1 MLSLPNQGTVSTP
14 FNPIDWKLSARNP
27 VTPQTI
33 VDVKDHFDLA
43 TLRVVVAAADSGS
56 ISAAGDHLELA
67 TAAASARVT
76 ALEKSLGFRIFERS
90 PRGVHLTPNGTVL
103 VERARRIIAD
113 ADRLY
118 QDMYE
123 YRQGLEGHVH
133 VLANSSSLLQVLP
146 GVLKDFARQS
156 PRIQVEV
163 EERGSSETQRALLE
177 GRADVGVV
185 DAPIRVRGIELE
197 DFFSDDIVI
206 VVHLDHPLARHD
218 AVYLGSVLDEEFIAL
233 IESTALSARLAMS
246 ASALNKSLRIRM
258 RMHGFDA
265 ITRMVAA
272 GLGVGMLPL
281 QAIRPQLSTLPIKAI
296 GLRDAWATRVHRIA
310 TRRNVP
316 VSPAAQ
322 TFIAALRAERRRRR
336 NNGGD

>member
-1 MLSLPNQGTVSTP
+1 M
-14 FNPIDWKLSARNP
+14 
-27 VTPQTI
+27 
-33 VDVKDHFDLA
+33 KDNIDLA

-56 ISAAGDHLELA
+56 ISAAGDQLELA
-67 TAAASARVT
+67 IAAASARVS

-90 PRGVHLTPNGTVL
+90 PRGVHLTPNGNVL

-118 QDMYE
+118 EDMYE
-123 YRQGLEGHVH
+123 YRQGLQGHVR

-146 GVLKDFARQS
+146 GVLKEFACRS

-163 EERGSSETQRALLE
+163 EERGSSETQRALLD
-177 GRADVGVV
+177 GLADVGVV
-185 DAPIRVRGIELE
+185 DAPIRVRGIDLE
-197 DFFSDDIVI
+197 DFFSDDLVI
-206 VVHLDHPLARHD
+206 VVHADHPLARQD
-218 AVYLGSVLDEEFIAL
+218 AVFMNAVLDEEFIAL

-246 ASALNKSLRIRM
+246 ASSANKTLRIRM

-272 GLGVGMLPL
+272 GLGVGLLPL

-296 GLRDAWATRVHRIA
+296 RLRDAWATRMHRIA

-316 VSPAAQ
+316 VSPATR
-322 TFIAALRAERRRRR
+322 TFIEALRVERERRLAGHATR
-336 NNGGD
+336 